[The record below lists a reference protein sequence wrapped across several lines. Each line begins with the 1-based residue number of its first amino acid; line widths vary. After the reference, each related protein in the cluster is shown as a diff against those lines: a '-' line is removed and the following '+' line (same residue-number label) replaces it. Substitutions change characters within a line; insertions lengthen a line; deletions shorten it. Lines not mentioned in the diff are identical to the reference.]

1 MYGTLRGALAG
12 RKIAFDR
19 DSFKATVDGRI
30 SGIGNTIRIKSIH
43 VHYDLAV
50 PPEAREATERALQ
63 LHPQGCPAHQV
74 SREPRR
80 CPTRQKRRGRHA
92 GDTVTPW
99 RGIHASA
106 DAVAKRRRGDR
117 AGGARGGAL
126 LAGRRASRRPPCSVL
141 RAGGCRRVPRHHARS
156 AAASSHRADRGR
168 WSRSTVPRALP
179 GFSSSIRIR
188 FAAAWRNW
196 ASHSSGP
203 ATRPRY
209 PSRHERS

>member
-1 MYGTLRGALAG
+1 M
-12 RKIAFDR
+12 
-19 DSFKATVDGRI
+19 
-30 SGIGNTIRIKSIH
+30 
-43 VHYDLAV
+43 
-50 PPEAREATERALQ
+50 PPFGSVTRPSRFEEL
-63 LHPQGCPAHQV
+63 V

-126 LAGRRASRRPPCSVL
+126 LAGRRAYRRPPCSVL

-179 GFSSSIRIR
+179 GFSSSIEYASQPHGETGHHIQADPRRDLDTPVVTNARKPPDRSPTGLRNTVGGFLDAVPSQTRI
-188 FAAAWRNW
+188 
-196 ASHSSGP
+196 
-203 ATRPRY
+203 
-209 PSRHERS
+209 